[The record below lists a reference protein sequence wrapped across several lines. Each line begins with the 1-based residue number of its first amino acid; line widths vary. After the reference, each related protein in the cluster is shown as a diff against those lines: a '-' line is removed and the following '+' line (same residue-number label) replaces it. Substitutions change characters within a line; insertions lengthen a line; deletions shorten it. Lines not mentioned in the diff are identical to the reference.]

1 MLAHLVLNN
10 EIPGVVQSNEII
22 QSLSSFPYMLLPV
35 LSLLKVGG
43 EIKSMLFVDF
53 FPDID
58 WMISCVLCRENT
70 WKRNGVDCNC
80 MGGAVGLKAGLHL
93 CHILAAF

>member
-53 FPDID
+53 FPDMN
-58 WMISCVLCRENT
+58 WMISCVLCREIPGKGMVLT
-70 WKRNGVDCNC
+70 VTAWAELRV
-80 MGGAVGLKAGLHL
+80 
-93 CHILAAF
+93 